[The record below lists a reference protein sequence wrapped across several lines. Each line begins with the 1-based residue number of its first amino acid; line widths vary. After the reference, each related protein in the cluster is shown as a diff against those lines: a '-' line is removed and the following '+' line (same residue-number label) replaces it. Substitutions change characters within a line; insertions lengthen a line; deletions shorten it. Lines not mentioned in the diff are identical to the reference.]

1 MWFDREKSGQHSS
14 QTLKCDSPGR
24 LNVLYFC
31 DTKVKI
37 EVPYYF
43 LGSQW
48 KPTPLSAMFRKPKKS
63 EKEENVI
70 DLFDGDASQA

>member
-1 MWFDREKSGQHSS
+1 M
-14 QTLKCDSPGR
+14 
-24 LNVLYFC
+24 
-31 DTKVKI
+31 KI
-37 EVPYYF
+37 EVSYYF
-43 LGSQW
+43 LGNQW